1 MNSSCHINQYNVTTY
16 AICGNHNRDFLVVQS
31 KLLFKMPFAERKAC
45 TWFNP
50 YPPILY
56 SYSHIKHSGCTV
68 SILEKL
74 SILRHREQRRY
85 MCSICQLRCP
95 IQKLWI
101 TPCDPPVLRLV
112 RPARCSQMAP
122 HLPPLP

>member
-1 MNSSCHINQYNVTTY
+1 MNSTRHINQYNVTTY
-16 AICGNHNRDFLVVQS
+16 TLCGSHNRDFLVVQY

-56 SYSHIKHSGCTV
+56 SCSPIKRSVCTV

-85 MCSICQLRCP
+85 SICQLRGP

-101 TPCDPPVLRLV
+101 TLRDPPVLRLV

-122 HLPPLP
+122 RLPPLP